1 MLWVAKQCVAFYLD
15 LVTRLR
21 PDAETPGVWEDR
33 KADASV
39 GYYGRCLVVTGVAM
53 VFWIQVQLRD
63 GVWCHVGT
71 AAPVG
76 DPGSHPDG
84 AGDVRD
90 RGLVRQG
97 EGCRGAE
104 EADQAKQT
112 GQSSPKKEKKKD
124 K

>member
-53 VFWIQVQLRD
+53 VFWIQVQL
-63 GVWCHVGT
+63 
-71 AAPVG
+71 
-76 DPGSHPDG
+76 
-84 AGDVRD
+84 
-90 RGLVRQG
+90 
-97 EGCRGAE
+97 
-104 EADQAKQT
+104 
-112 GQSSPKKEKKKD
+112 
-124 K
+124 